1 MKSPVAPFAKPI
13 ASAPLHRSG
22 KQRGLTLVETCVVVA
37 IAVVLAAS
45 AAPGLRDLLDTRRL
59 DRAATGL
66 ASDIQFVRTESV
78 ARNQPLRLSR
88 YALTGGSCYV
98 IHTGDAVQCSCSL
111 PGPAQCSGG
120 AEELRTVTLADAG
133 SVSLNGTANSVL
145 FDPLH
150 GTVSPTATLRV
161 VGRPTS
167 SGVGRREVH
176 HVINV
181 MGRVRS
187 CSPLGAMSGYRVC

>member
-1 MKSPVAPFAKPI
+1 MKSPAASFASVPVRRI
-13 ASAPLHRSG
+13 V
-22 KQRGLTLVETCVVVA
+22 KQRGLTLIETCVVLA
-37 IAVVLAAS
+37 IAVVLAS
-45 AAPGLRDLLDTRRL
+45 TAAPGFSDMLDARRL

-66 ASDIQFVRTESV
+66 ASDIQFLRTESV

-88 YALTGGSCYV
+88 YAMTGGSCYV
-98 IHTGDAVQCSCSL
+98 IHTGDAAQCSCRVS
-111 PGPAQCSGG
+111 GPAQCSGG
-120 AEELRTVTLADAG
+120 AQELRTVTLADDG
-133 SVSLNGTANSVL
+133 SVSLNGTTNSVL

-161 VGRPTS
+161 VGSRNLA
-167 SGVGRREVH
+167 GREVH